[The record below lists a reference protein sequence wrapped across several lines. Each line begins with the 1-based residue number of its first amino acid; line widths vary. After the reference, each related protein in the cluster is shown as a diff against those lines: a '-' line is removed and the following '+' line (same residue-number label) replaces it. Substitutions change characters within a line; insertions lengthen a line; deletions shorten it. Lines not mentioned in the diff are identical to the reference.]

1 MLAGCLGGRPSVLAL
16 PVNAVECRFTE
27 EPPAIDGA
35 LDDAAWNQA
44 VTIENF
50 IMPWLGERGAGEAH
64 EPGKATRA
72 KMLWD
77 RENLYVAAELDDADL
92 YADITE
98 HDGDVWENDAFGVFL
113 KPVSDKPAYYEFHVS
128 ALNTRYDCFLPR
140 RGHGARFKK
149 IHDFGIKSV
158 VKHRG
163 TLDS

>member
-72 KMLWD
+72 KMLGIARTSMWPPSSTTQISTPTSPSTTATCG
-77 RENLYVAAELDDADL
+77 R
-92 YADITE
+92 TTR
-98 HDGDVWENDAFGVFL
+98 
-113 KPVSDKPAYYEFHVS
+113 S
-128 ALNTRYDCFLPR
+128 AC
-140 RGHGARFKK
+140 
-149 IHDFGIKSV
+149 S
-158 VKHRG
+158 
-163 TLDS
+163 

>member
-50 IMPWLGERGAGEAH
+50 IMLWLGERGAGEAH

-77 RENLYVAAELDDADL
+77 RENLYVAAEAPAELDDTDL
-92 YADITE
+92 
-98 HDGDVWENDAFGVFL
+98 VVRPDA
-113 KPVSDKPAYYEFHVS
+113 SPAAAAS
-128 ALNTRYDCFLPR
+128 GNRRRRSPR
-140 RGHGARFKK
+140 GGGSWDAEW
-149 IHDFGIKSV
+149 
-158 VKHRG
+158 
-163 TLDS
+163 